1 MTNTHAPTLPAPR
14 IDRRVIVMGVS
25 GTGKSTVGE
34 AVGEALGA
42 PYIDGDRYHPQA
54 NIDKMSRGEPLT
66 DDDRAGWLAEL
77 VDLIRDYRERRE
89 TVLVGCSALK
99 RRYRDQLRAGDP
111 DLLFLF
117 LDGRFDVIL
126 DRMQRRKH
134 FFSPDMLVS
143 QFDTLEPPGADEA
156 IRVDVDQDFDDVVAA
171 STTALRPCF
180 KQDDTQ

>member
-1 MTNTHAPTLPAPR
+1 MTDSSAIVTPHPN
-14 IDRRVIVMGVS
+14 IDRRVVVMGVS
-25 GTGKSTVGE
+25 GSGKSSVGE

-42 PYIDGDRYHPQA
+42 DYIDGDQYHPQT

-111 DLLFLF
+111 NLLFLF
-117 LDGRFDVIL
+117 LDGSYDVIL
-126 DRMQRRKH
+126 DRMQHRRH
-134 FFSPDMLVS
+134 FFSAEMLAS
-143 QFDTLEPPGADEA
+143 QFDSLEPPGEDEA
-156 IRVDVDQDFDDVVAA
+156 IRIDINQDCDDVIKA
-171 STTALRPCF
+171 STAALQQRF
-180 KQDDTQ
+180 QQDEPR